1 MRDLGYIEGKNIAV
15 EYRYAEGKEER
26 MREIASEFVNLK
38 VDVIVTAAN
47 ATAAKNE
54 TKTIPIVFA
63 AISDPVAIGI
73 VDSLARPGGNL
84 TGLSV
89 LAPELAGKRL
99 ELLKEAAPKTTRL
112 AFLWNPSNR
121 GDAGTLKES
130 EKAASQT
137 LGLQIRSL
145 EVSSPNDFDSAFAT
159 AIKERVQA
167 FTMTL
172 NPFINTYRPRIL
184 DFVAKNRLPAIFG
197 VPDIVEAGGLMS
209 CGPDYV

>member
-1 MRDLGYIEGKNIAV
+1 MLSNTDTLREKKIV
-15 EYRYAEGKEER
+15 CC
-26 MREIASEFVNLK
+26 EIAAEFVNLK

-73 VDSLARPGGNL
+73 VDSLARPGGNI

-112 AFLWNPSNR
+112 AFL
-121 GDAGTLKES
+121 
-130 EKAASQT
+130 
-137 LGLQIRSL
+137 SL
-145 EVSSPNDFDSAFAT
+145 EIGAISERSRRAKQPHRRSGYGFD
-159 AIKERVQA
+159 
-167 FTMTL
+167 
-172 NPFINTYRPRIL
+172 PW
-184 DFVAKNRLPAIFG
+184 RLA
-197 VPDIVEAGGLMS
+197 VPTISIVHSLQQ
-209 CGPDYV
+209 